1 MYSYTFT
8 DFNNFY
14 SKTNAVTPRPN
25 WPVREA
31 SVPVT
36 TTPPLDEWSAGAVDF
51 NLWKHIGQDFM
62 VKSSINDWIVCRP
75 NGGTCIILYNTRPKK
90 DNVYPRLL

>member
-75 NGGTCIILYNTRPKK
+75 NGGTCIILYNTHP
-90 DNVYPRLL
+90 